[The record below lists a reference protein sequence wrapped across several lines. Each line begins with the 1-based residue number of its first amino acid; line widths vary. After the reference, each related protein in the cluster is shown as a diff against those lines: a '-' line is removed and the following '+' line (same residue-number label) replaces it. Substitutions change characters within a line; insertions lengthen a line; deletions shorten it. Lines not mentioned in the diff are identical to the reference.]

1 MPWIRPTLMP
11 AAENDDGTSMVRV
24 LIADDQV
31 LIRAGIAAI
40 LRAAPGYEV
49 VGEAC
54 DGEQAV
60 KMAELTEPD
69 VVLMDIR
76 MPEVDGIAAT
86 RRILASGRPNPPR
99 ILILTT
105 FDIDEYVY
113 KALRA
118 GASGFVLKDT
128 PPERLLAALK
138 AVGDG
143 DTLFSPTVTARLVQA
158 FCAAAD
164 GVSAA
169 AGGGAASASGTG
181 AGTGNAGPGNPG
193 TGPGNAGPGPGP
205 ATAGAWSTGSR
216 PTLAPAERAALATL
230 TARETDVL
238 RLVATGLSNA
248 EIAERLVV
256 SEGTVKTHLNRS
268 MAKLNLSS
276 RAQVVV
282 LAYESGLVIPG
293 QPKPPSAPTT
303 GPSSPPASV
312 PPPRLPTP
320 ALRSR

>member
-1 MPWIRPTLMP
+1 MI
-11 AAENDDGTSMVRV
+11 RV

-54 DGEQAV
+54 DGDEAV
-60 KMAELTEPD
+60 TKAESTEPD

-76 MPEVDGIAAT
+76 MPETDGIAAT
-86 RRILASGRPNPPR
+86 RRILGSGRGNPPR
-99 ILILTT
+99 ILVLTT

-138 AVGDG
+138 AVADG
-143 DTLFSPTVTARLVQA
+143 DTLFSAAVTRRLVQA
-158 FCAAAD
+158 YCAAEGVLGSAGTD
-164 GVSAA
+164 GAPA
-169 AGGGAASASGTG
+169 AGRAPVA
-181 AGTGNAGPGNPG
+181 AGTRASDGRSA
-193 TGPGNAGPGPGP
+193 
-205 ATAGAWSTGSR
+205 
-216 PTLAPAERAALATL
+216 AERAALAAL

-238 RLVATGLSNA
+238 RLVAAGLSNG

-276 RAQVVV
+276 RAQAVV
-282 LAYESGLVIPG
+282 LAYESGLVVPG
-293 QPKPPSAPTT
+293 RLQQAPA
-303 GPSSPPASV
+303 PAPVKAGAS
-312 PPPRLPTP
+312 
-320 ALRSR
+320 

>member
-1 MPWIRPTLMP
+1 
-11 AAENDDGTSMVRV
+11 MVKV

-54 DGEQAV
+54 DGDEAV
-60 KMAELTEPD
+60 RMAELTEPD

-76 MPEVDGIAAT
+76 MPETDGIAAT
-86 RRILASGRPNPPR
+86 RRILGAGRENPPR

-138 AVGDG
+138 AVADG
-143 DTLFSPTVTARLVQA
+143 DTLFSSTVTRRLVEA
-158 FCAAAD
+158 FCAVAD
-164 GVSAA
+164 GAA
-169 AGGGAASASGTG
+169 EGGGAGSAGGAAPGMTTASGRV
-181 AGTGNAGPGNPG
+181 PI
-193 TGPGNAGPGPGP
+193 P
-205 ATAGAWSTGSR
+205 AQGGRSSAD
-216 PTLAPAERAALATL
+216 RAALAAL

-238 RLVATGLSNA
+238 RLVATGLSNG

-282 LAYESGLVIPG
+282 LAYECGLVVPGG
-293 QPKPPSAPTT
+293 QPQSPQAASAPVPT
-303 GPSSPPASV
+303 GIA
-312 PPPRLPTP
+312 RT
-320 ALRSR
+320 R

>member
-1 MPWIRPTLMP
+1 
-11 AAENDDGTSMVRV
+11 MVKV

-54 DGEQAV
+54 DGAEAV
-60 KMAELTEPD
+60 TMAELTQPD

-76 MPEVDGIAAT
+76 MPETDGIAAT
-86 RRILASGRPNPPR
+86 RRILGAGRDSADVEKLPR

-105 FDIDEYVY
+105 FDLDEYVY

-138 AVGDG
+138 AVADG
-143 DTLFSPTVTARLVQA
+143 DTLFSPTVTQRLVQA
-158 FCAAAD
+158 YFAVEGGIAGDGGVGGVADPSGRSPVAARAAAERQ
-164 GVSAA
+164 AA
-169 AGGGAASASGTG
+169 T
-181 AGTGNAGPGNPG
+181 
-193 TGPGNAGPGPGP
+193 
-205 ATAGAWSTGSR
+205 R
-216 PTLAPAERAALATL
+216 ERAALAAL
-230 TARETDVL
+230 TTRETDVL
-238 RLVATGLSNA
+238 RLVATGLSNG
-248 EIAERLVV
+248 EIAQRLVV

-268 MAKLNLSS
+268 MTKLNLSS

-282 LAYESGLVIPG
+282 LAYESGLVVPG
-293 QPKPPSAPTT
+293 SVE
-303 GPSSPPASV
+303 PAAV
-312 PPPRLPTP
+312 PARVP
-320 ALRSR
+320 ANP

>member
-1 MPWIRPTLMP
+1 
-11 AAENDDGTSMVRV
+11 MVKV
-24 LIADDQV
+24 LIADDQI

-49 VGEAC
+49 VGEAR
-54 DGEQAV
+54 DGDEAV
-60 KMAELTEPD
+60 TMAELTEPD

-76 MPEVDGIAAT
+76 MPETDGIAAT
-86 RRILASGRPNPPR
+86 RRILGQGRENPPH

-105 FDIDEYVY
+105 FDLDEYVY

-138 AVGDG
+138 AVADG
-143 DTLFSPTVTARLVQA
+143 DTLFSPTVTRRLVQA
-158 FCAAAD
+158 YCAAEGGLVGDSGTRAAKVPGWLPVAARSRPAEGHSDAAAD
-164 GVSAA
+164 
-169 AGGGAASASGTG
+169 
-181 AGTGNAGPGNPG
+181 
-193 TGPGNAGPGPGP
+193 
-205 ATAGAWSTGSR
+205 
-216 PTLAPAERAALATL
+216 RAALAAL

-238 RLVATGLSNA
+238 RLVAAGLSNG
-248 EIAERLVV
+248 EIAGRLVV

-282 LAYESGLVIPG
+282 LAYESGLVVPG
-293 QPKPPSAPTT
+293 RLQPAAVPARVPAGAPRD
-303 GPSSPPASV
+303 A
-312 PPPRLPTP
+312 
-320 ALRSR
+320 

>member
-1 MPWIRPTLMP
+1 
-11 AAENDDGTSMVRV
+11 MVKV

-54 DGEQAV
+54 DGDEAV
-60 KMAELTEPD
+60 RMAELTEPD

-76 MPEVDGIAAT
+76 MPETDGIAAT
-86 RRILASGRPNPPR
+86 RRILGSGRENPPR

-138 AVGDG
+138 AVADG
-143 DTLFSPTVTARLVQA
+143 DTLFSSTVTRRLVEA
-158 FCAAAD
+158 FCAVAD
-164 GVSAA
+164 GATE
-169 AGGGAASASGTG
+169 AGGASTSGRV
-181 AGTGNAGPGNPG
+181 PI
-193 TGPGNAGPGPGP
+193 P
-205 ATAGAWSTGSR
+205 AQGGRSSAD
-216 PTLAPAERAALATL
+216 RAALAAL

-238 RLVATGLSNA
+238 RLVATGLSNG

-282 LAYESGLVIPG
+282 LAYECGLVVPGG
-293 QPKPPSAPTT
+293 QPQ
-303 GPSSPPASV
+303 SPPAASAPV
-312 PPPRLPTP
+312 PTGIART
-320 ALRSR
+320 R

>member
-1 MPWIRPTLMP
+1 
-11 AAENDDGTSMVRV
+11 MVKV
-24 LIADDQV
+24 LIADDQI

-49 VGEAC
+49 VGEAR
-54 DGEQAV
+54 DGNEAV
-60 KMAELTEPD
+60 TMAELTEPD

-76 MPEVDGIAAT
+76 MPETDGIAAT
-86 RRILASGRPNPPR
+86 RRILGSGRENPPR

-138 AVGDG
+138 AVADG
-143 DTLFSPTVTARLVQA
+143 DTLFSSTVTRRLVEA
-158 FCAAAD
+158 FCAVAD
-164 GVSAA
+164 GAVTE
-169 AGGGAASASGTG
+169 G
-181 AGTGNAGPGNPG
+181 GPGAVPG
-193 TGPGNAGPGPGP
+193 APGRP
-205 ATAGAWSTGSR
+205 
-216 PTLAPAERAALATL
+216 PTLAAADARSTSAARAALTAL

-238 RLVATGLSNA
+238 RLVATGLSNG

-282 LAYESGLVIPG
+282 LAYECGLVVPG
-293 QPKPPSAPTT
+293 RPQSSPAAPTPVPT
-303 GPSSPPASV
+303 GAA
-312 PPPRLPTP
+312 R
-320 ALRSR
+320 AR

>member
-1 MPWIRPTLMP
+1 
-11 AAENDDGTSMVRV
+11 MVKV

-49 VGEAC
+49 VGEAR
-54 DGEQAV
+54 DGDEAV
-60 KMAELTEPD
+60 ITAELTEPD

-76 MPEVDGIAAT
+76 MPETDGIAAT
-86 RRILASGRPNPPR
+86 RRILGSGKENPPR

-105 FDIDEYVY
+105 FDLDEYVY

-118 GASGFVLKDT
+118 GASGFILKDT

-138 AVGDG
+138 AVADG
-143 DTLFSPTVTARLVQA
+143 DTLFSPTVTRRLVQA
-158 FCAAAD
+158 FCAVED
-164 GVSAA
+164 G
-169 AGGGAASASGTG
+169 AGGDGTGGTG
-181 AGTGNAGPGNPG
+181 AP
-193 TGPGNAGPGPGP
+193 
-205 ATAGAWSTGSR
+205 AGAPGWSPLVPRSR
-216 PTLAPAERAALATL
+216 PASDTRSAADRAALAAL

-238 RLVATGLSNA
+238 RLVATGLSNG

-282 LAYESGLVIPG
+282 LAYESGLVVPG
-293 QPKPPSAPTT
+293 RLQPSAA
-303 GPSSPPASV
+303 PARV
-312 PPPRLPTP
+312 TAGAPRD
-320 ALRSR
+320 S

>member
-1 MPWIRPTLMP
+1 
-11 AAENDDGTSMVRV
+11 MVKV
-24 LIADDQV
+24 LIVDDQV

-49 VGEAC
+49 AGEAH
-54 DGEQAV
+54 DGAEAV
-60 KMAELTEPD
+60 AMAERTEPD

-76 MPEVDGIAAT
+76 MPEMDGITAT
-86 RRILASGRPNPPR
+86 RRILGLGLDIPPR

-105 FDIDEYVY
+105 FDLDEYVY

-138 AVGDG
+138 TVADG
-143 DTLFSPTVTARLVQA
+143 DTLFSPTVTRRLIQA
-158 FCAAAD
+158 YYAVAGEAGPEAA
-164 GVSAA
+164 GVSRG
-169 AGGGAASASGTG
+169 AGDGGAAAK
-181 AGTGNAGPGNPG
+181 N
-193 TGPGNAGPGPGP
+193 
-205 ATAGAWSTGSR
+205 ATAGHTPAIPGGT
-216 PTLAPAERAALATL
+216 APADGRTSPERAAALSALTAL

-238 RLVATGLSNA
+238 RLVATGLSNS

-268 MAKLNLSS
+268 MAKLNVSS

-282 LAYESGLVIPG
+282 LAYESGLVVAG
-293 QPKPPSAPTT
+293 QGRPASAPPGPARVPT
-303 GPSSPPASV
+303 G
-312 PPPRLPTP
+312 
-320 ALRSR
+320 ALRAG

>member
-1 MPWIRPTLMP
+1 
-11 AAENDDGTSMVRV
+11 MVKV

-40 LRAAPGYEV
+40 LRAAPGYQV
-49 VGEAC
+49 VGEAQ
-54 DGEQAV
+54 DGEEAV
-60 KMAELTEPD
+60 TMAQLTEPD

-76 MPEVDGIAAT
+76 MPETDGIAAT
-86 RRILASGRPNPPR
+86 RRILGSGLENPPR

-105 FDIDEYVY
+105 FDLDEYVY

-138 AVGDG
+138 AVADG
-143 DTLFSPTVTARLVQA
+143 DTLFSPTVTRRLVEA
-158 FCAAAD
+158 YCAAEGGLPGVGGWSPVALRARAATDERTAAD
-164 GVSAA
+164 
-169 AGGGAASASGTG
+169 
-181 AGTGNAGPGNPG
+181 
-193 TGPGNAGPGPGP
+193 
-205 ATAGAWSTGSR
+205 
-216 PTLAPAERAALATL
+216 RAALAAL

-238 RLVATGLSNA
+238 RLVATGLSNG

-268 MAKLNLSS
+268 MSKLNLSS

-282 LAYESGLVIPG
+282 LAYESGLVVPG
-293 QPKPPSAPTT
+293 RQPPSAA
-303 GPSSPPASV
+303 PA
-312 PPPRLPTP
+312 P
-320 ALRSR
+320 ARAAAG

>member
-1 MPWIRPTLMP
+1 
-11 AAENDDGTSMVRV
+11 MVKV
-24 LIADDQV
+24 LIVDDQV

-49 VGEAC
+49 VGEAQ

-60 KMAELTEPD
+60 AMAELTGPD

-76 MPEVDGIAAT
+76 MPETDGITAT
-86 RRILASGRPNPPR
+86 RRILGLGLAEPPR

-105 FDIDEYVY
+105 FDLDEYVY

-138 AVGDG
+138 AVADG
-143 DTLFSPTVTARLVQA
+143 DTLFSPTVTQRLIQA
-158 FCAAAD
+158 YCA
-164 GVSAA
+164 V
-169 AGGGAASASGTG
+169 AGEGPGAASVPG
-181 AGTGNAGPGNPG
+181 APGAAP
-193 TGPGNAGPGPGP
+193 
-205 ATAGAWSTGSR
+205 AGADGAR
-216 PTLAPAERAALATL
+216 PPAERSAALASL

-238 RLVATGLSNA
+238 RLVATGLSNG
-248 EIAERLVV
+248 EIAQRLVV

-276 RAQVVV
+276 RAQAVV
-282 LAYESGLVIPG
+282 LAYESGLVVPG
-293 QPKPPSAPTT
+293 RTPTRV
-303 GPSSPPASV
+303 A
-312 PPPRLPTP
+312 
-320 ALRSR
+320 A

>member
-1 MPWIRPTLMP
+1 
-11 AAENDDGTSMVRV
+11 MVKV

-40 LRAAPGYEV
+40 LRAAPGYQV
-49 VGEAC
+49 VGEAR
-54 DGEQAV
+54 DGAEAV
-60 KMAELTEPD
+60 TMAELTEPD

-76 MPEVDGIAAT
+76 MPEMDGIAAT
-86 RRILASGRPNPPR
+86 RRILNPQQDKARSDRENPPH

-105 FDIDEYVY
+105 FDLDEYVY

-138 AVGDG
+138 AVADG
-143 DTLFSPTVTARLVQA
+143 DTLFSPTVTRRLVEAYCATEGGQVGAGQVGGARLG
-158 FCAAAD
+158 D
-164 GVSAA
+164 RSAE
-169 AGGGAASASGTG
+169 G
-181 AGTGNAGPGNPG
+181 
-193 TGPGNAGPGPGP
+193 GP
-205 ATAGAWSTGSR
+205 AARWSPIAPR
-216 PTLAPAERAALATL
+216 PRSSAENRQGTDRAALAAL

-238 RLVATGLSNA
+238 RLVATGLSNG

-268 MAKLNLSS
+268 MSKLNLSS

-282 LAYESGLVIPG
+282 LAYESGLVVPG
-293 QPKPPSAPTT
+293 QPSPSSAPARVTA
-303 GPSSPPASV
+303 GA
-312 PPPRLPTP
+312 PRD
-320 ALRSR
+320 A

>member
-1 MPWIRPTLMP
+1 
-11 AAENDDGTSMVRV
+11 MVKV

-31 LIRAGIAAI
+31 LIRAGMAAI

-54 DGEQAV
+54 DGEEAV
-60 KMAELTEPD
+60 AMAELAEPD

-76 MPEVDGIAAT
+76 MPETDGITAT
-86 RRILASGRPNPPR
+86 RRILASGRDAVPARNVPR

-105 FDIDEYVY
+105 FDLDEYVY

-138 AVGDG
+138 AVADG
-143 DTLFSPTVTARLVQA
+143 DSLFSPTVTRRLVEI
-158 FCAAAD
+158 FCAVEDGAD
-164 GVSAA
+164 AGVGA
-169 AGGGAASASGTG
+169 AGASGVGGAGAPVGTG
-181 AGTGNAGPGNPG
+181 ARANAVPGTRFNAGALPAPVDRAAAERSA
-193 TGPGNAGPGPGP
+193 AG
-205 ATAGAWSTGSR
+205 
-216 PTLAPAERAALATL
+216 RAALAAL

-238 RLVATGLSNA
+238 RLVATGLSNG

-276 RAQVVV
+276 RAQAVV
-282 LAYESGLVIPG
+282 LAYESGLVVPG
-293 QPKPPSAPTT
+293 RTQPAAQRPVSA
-303 GPSSPPASV
+303 SLSK
-312 PPPRLPTP
+312 
-320 ALRSR
+320 

>member
-1 MPWIRPTLMP
+1 
-11 AAENDDGTSMVRV
+11 
-24 LIADDQV
+24 
-31 LIRAGIAAI
+31 
-40 LRAAPGYEV
+40 V

-54 DGEQAV
+54 DGNEAGT
-60 KMAELTEPD
+60 MAELTEPD

-76 MPEVDGIAAT
+76 MPETDGIAAT
-86 RRILASGRPNPPR
+86 RRILSSGRERPPR

-105 FDIDEYVY
+105 FDLDEYVY

-138 AVGDG
+138 AVADG
-143 DTLFSPTVTARLVQA
+143 DTLFSPTVTRRLVQA
-158 FCAAAD
+158 YCAAEGLVGGDGVHGAIPGTAAHAPHTAPGPIGSNSIRNASNPSNSAAISNNTNNNNSRGWSPIAAARSASAD
-164 GVSAA
+164 GREA
-169 AGGGAASASGTG
+169 
-181 AGTGNAGPGNPG
+181 
-193 TGPGNAGPGPGP
+193 
-205 ATAGAWSTGSR
+205 
-216 PTLAPAERAALATL
+216 AERAALAAL

-238 RLVATGLSNA
+238 RLVAAGLSNG

-282 LAYESGLVIPG
+282 LAYESGLVVPG
-293 QPKPPSAPTT
+293 RLQPSAP
-303 GPSSPPASV
+303 A
-312 PPPRLPTP
+312 PTRVT
-320 ALRSR
+320 ADTRRDA

>member
-1 MPWIRPTLMP
+1 
-11 AAENDDGTSMVRV
+11 MVKV

-54 DGEQAV
+54 DGDQAV
-60 KMAELTEPD
+60 TMAELTEPD

-76 MPEVDGIAAT
+76 MPETDGIAAT
-86 RRILASGRPNPPR
+86 RRILGAGRETAPLEKLPR

-105 FDIDEYVY
+105 FDLDEYVY

-138 AVGDG
+138 AVADG
-143 DTLFSPTVTARLVQA
+143 DTLFSPTVTRRLIHA
-158 FCAAAD
+158 YCAAEGGVVGGALSGVLDD
-164 GVSAA
+164 GGTEGAPGRGRSPIAVRSRPDDGRSAA
-169 AGGGAASASGTG
+169 D
-181 AGTGNAGPGNPG
+181 
-193 TGPGNAGPGPGP
+193 
-205 ATAGAWSTGSR
+205 
-216 PTLAPAERAALATL
+216 RAALAAL

-238 RLVATGLSNA
+238 RLVATGLSNG
-248 EIAERLVV
+248 EIAQRLVV

-282 LAYESGLVIPG
+282 LAYESGLVVPG
-293 QPKPPSAPTT
+293 GRRSPAAPARV
-303 GPSSPPASV
+303 PAGA
-312 PPPRLPTP
+312 PRD
-320 ALRSR
+320 A

>member
-1 MPWIRPTLMP
+1 
-11 AAENDDGTSMVRV
+11 MVRV
-24 LIADDQV
+24 LIVDDQV

-54 DGEQAV
+54 DGEEAV
-60 KMAELTEPD
+60 RTAAATEPD

-86 RRILASGRPNPPR
+86 RRILASGAPNPPR

-105 FDIDEYVY
+105 FDLDEYVY

-138 AVGDG
+138 AVADG

-158 FCAAAD
+158 FCAVAD
-164 GVSAA
+164 
-169 AGGGAASASGTG
+169 
-181 AGTGNAGPGNPG
+181 G
-193 TGPGNAGPGPGP
+193 TGPDGAPPVPG
-205 ATAGAWSTGSR
+205 
-216 PTLAPAERAALATL
+216 APARPSLGSADRAALATL

-238 RLVATGLSNA
+238 RLVATGLSNS

-282 LAYESGLVIPG
+282 LAYESGLVVPG
-293 QPKPPSAPTT
+293 QSGPSRPAAPAQPPSVPAQHSGPRIPT
-303 GPSSPPASV
+303 A
-312 PPPRLPTP
+312 
-320 ALRSR
+320 ALRR

>member
-1 MPWIRPTLMP
+1 
-11 AAENDDGTSMVRV
+11 MVKV

-54 DGEQAV
+54 DGGEAV
-60 KMAELTEPD
+60 AMAEQTRPD

-76 MPEVDGIAAT
+76 MPETDGIAAT
-86 RRILASGRPNPPR
+86 HRILGSGREKPPH

-105 FDIDEYVY
+105 FDLDEYVY

-128 PPERLLAALK
+128 PPERLLGALK
-138 AVGDG
+138 AVADG
-143 DTLFSPTVTARLVQA
+143 DTLFSAAVTRRLIQAYCTAEAGAVADDRTGRSSAPADRSRSAEGRSATARAVL
-158 FCAAAD
+158 
-164 GVSAA
+164 SA
-169 AGGGAASASGTG
+169 
-181 AGTGNAGPGNPG
+181 
-193 TGPGNAGPGPGP
+193 
-205 ATAGAWSTGSR
+205 
-216 PTLAPAERAALATL
+216 L

-238 RLVATGLSNA
+238 RLVAAGLSNG

-276 RAQVVV
+276 RVQVVV
-282 LAYESGLVIPG
+282 LAYESGLIVPG
-293 QPKPPSAPTT
+293 RSETPTVP
-303 GPSSPPASV
+303 GPRSPAGV
-312 PPPRLPTP
+312 PRE
-320 ALRSR
+320 A

>member
-1 MPWIRPTLMP
+1 
-11 AAENDDGTSMVRV
+11 MVKV

-40 LRAAPGYEV
+40 LRAAPGYQV
-49 VGEAC
+49 VGEAR
-54 DGEQAV
+54 DGEEAV
-60 KMAELTEPD
+60 TMAELTEPD

-76 MPEVDGIAAT
+76 MPEMDGIAAT
-86 RRILASGRPNPPR
+86 RRILNPEEKARPGKENPPH

-105 FDIDEYVY
+105 FDLDEYVY

-138 AVGDG
+138 AVADG
-143 DTLFSPTVTARLVQA
+143 DTLFSPTVTRRLVQA
-158 FCAAAD
+158 YCATE
-164 GVSAA
+164 G
-169 AGGGAASASGTG
+169 GQIGGGTEGGAAARWSPVAIRPRQTTEGHQGT
-181 AGTGNAGPGNPG
+181 
-193 TGPGNAGPGPGP
+193 
-205 ATAGAWSTGSR
+205 S
-216 PTLAPAERAALATL
+216 RAALAAL

-238 RLVATGLSNA
+238 RLVATGLSNG

-268 MAKLNLSS
+268 MSKLNLSS

-282 LAYESGLVIPG
+282 LAYESGLVVPG
-293 QPKPPSAPTT
+293 QS
-303 GPSSPPASV
+303 PSSPAPARV
-312 PPPRLPTP
+312 TAGAPRD
-320 ALRSR
+320 A

>member
-1 MPWIRPTLMP
+1 
-11 AAENDDGTSMVRV
+11 MVKV

-54 DGEQAV
+54 DGDEAV
-60 KMAELTEPD
+60 TMAALTEPD

-76 MPEVDGIAAT
+76 MPETDGIAAT
-86 RRILASGRPNPPR
+86 RRILGSGRENPPR

-138 AVGDG
+138 AVADG
-143 DTLFSPTVTARLVQA
+143 DTLFSSTVTRRLVEA
-158 FCAAAD
+158 FCAVAD
-164 GVSAA
+164 GAVEAAA
-169 AGGGAASASGTG
+169 AGGVPAQRGPLG
-181 AGTGNAGPGNPG
+181 AG
-193 TGPGNAGPGPGP
+193 
-205 ATAGAWSTGSR
+205 
-216 PTLAPAERAALATL
+216 AEGRSSADRAALAAL

-238 RLVATGLSNA
+238 RLVATGLSNG

-282 LAYESGLVIPG
+282 LAYECGLVVPG
-293 QPKPPSAPTT
+293 GRPP
-303 GPSSPPASV
+303 SPPAA
-312 PPPRLPTP
+312 PTP
-320 ALRSR
+320 VPTGAARTR

>member
-1 MPWIRPTLMP
+1 
-11 AAENDDGTSMVRV
+11 MVKV

-49 VGEAC
+49 VGEAR
-54 DGEQAV
+54 DGDEAV

-76 MPEVDGIAAT
+76 MPETDGIAAT
-86 RRILASGRPNPPR
+86 RRILGSGRENPPR

-138 AVGDG
+138 AVADG
-143 DTLFSPTVTARLVQA
+143 DTLFSSTVTRRLVEA

-164 GVSAA
+164 GAAGGPPGGRTAA
-169 AGGGAASASGTG
+169 AGSADGRSAAD
-181 AGTGNAGPGNPG
+181 
-193 TGPGNAGPGPGP
+193 
-205 ATAGAWSTGSR
+205 
-216 PTLAPAERAALATL
+216 RAALAAL

-238 RLVATGLSNA
+238 RLVATGLSNG

-282 LAYESGLVIPG
+282 LAYECGLVVPG
-293 QPKPPSAPTT
+293 GAAPASPAASAPV
-303 GPSSPPASV
+303 PAGAA
-312 PPPRLPTP
+312 RT
-320 ALRSR
+320 R

>member
-1 MPWIRPTLMP
+1 
-11 AAENDDGTSMVRV
+11 MVKV

-49 VGEAC
+49 VGEAR
-54 DGEQAV
+54 DGDEAV
-60 KMAELTEPD
+60 TTAELTEPD

-76 MPEVDGIAAT
+76 MPETDGIAAT
-86 RRILASGRPNPPR
+86 RRILASGRENPPR

-105 FDIDEYVY
+105 FDLDEYVY

-118 GASGFVLKDT
+118 GASGFILKDT

-138 AVGDG
+138 AVADG
-143 DTLFSPTVTARLVQA
+143 DTLFSPTVTRRLVQA
-158 FCAAAD
+158 FCAVED
-164 GVSAA
+164 GAGGDGT
-169 AGGGAASASGTG
+169 GGGADA
-181 AGTGNAGPGNPG
+181 P
-193 TGPGNAGPGPGP
+193 
-205 ATAGAWSTGSR
+205 AGAPGRSPLVPRSR
-216 PTLAPAERAALATL
+216 PASDARSAADRAALAAL

-238 RLVATGLSNA
+238 RLVATGLSNG

-282 LAYESGLVIPG
+282 LAYESGLVVPG
-293 QPKPPSAPTT
+293 RLQPSAA
-303 GPSSPPASV
+303 PARV
-312 PPPRLPTP
+312 AAGAPRD
-320 ALRSR
+320 A

>member
-1 MPWIRPTLMP
+1 MPGT
-11 AAENDDGTSMVRV
+11 EGDDGTMVRV
-24 LIADDQV
+24 LIVDDQV
-31 LIRAGIAAI
+31 LIRAGMAAI

-54 DGEQAV
+54 DGEEAV
-60 KMAELTEPD
+60 KMAALTEPD

-86 RRILASGRPNPPR
+86 RRILTSGRPNPPR

-105 FDIDEYVY
+105 FDLDEYVY

-118 GASGFVLKDT
+118 GASGFLLKDT

-138 AVGDG
+138 AVADG

-158 FCAAAD
+158 FCAVAD
-164 GVSAA
+164 
-169 AGGGAASASGTG
+169 
-181 AGTGNAGPGNPG
+181 G
-193 TGPGNAGPGPGP
+193 TGPDGS
-205 ATAGAWSTGSR
+205 AGAPGA
-216 PTLAPAERAALATL
+216 PGADPGQPALAPADRAALATL

-238 RLVATGLSNA
+238 RLVATGLSNN

-282 LAYESGLVIPG
+282 LAYESGLVVPG
-293 QPKPPSAPTT
+293 QAQAAPVPAQGSAPRVPT
-303 GPSSPPASV
+303 G
-312 PPPRLPTP
+312 
-320 ALRSR
+320 ALRR

>member
-1 MPWIRPTLMP
+1 VTGSDRASEPQAYAPSGWKGRGGPI
-11 AAENDDGTSMVRV
+11 MVKV

-54 DGEQAV
+54 DGEEAV
-60 KMAELTEPD
+60 TMAQLAEPD

-76 MPEVDGIAAT
+76 MPETDGITAT
-86 RRILASGRPNPPR
+86 RRILAAGHEAGSIEKLPR

-105 FDIDEYVY
+105 FDLDEYVY

-138 AVGDG
+138 AVADG
-143 DTLFSPTVTARLVQA
+143 DTLFSPTVTRRLVEA
-158 FCAAAD
+158 FCAAED
-164 GVSAA
+164 GI
-169 AGGGAASASGTG
+169 GGTG
-181 AGTGNAGPGNPG
+181 ASISAGTA
-193 TGPGNAGPGPGP
+193 ADR
-205 ATAGAWSTGSR
+205 AASELSA
-216 PTLAPAERAALATL
+216 ADRAALAAL

-238 RLVATGLSNA
+238 RLVATGLSNG

-268 MAKLNLSS
+268 MSKLNLSS

-282 LAYESGLVIPG
+282 LAYESGLVVPG
-293 QPKPPSAPTT
+293 RTQAAAPV
-303 GPSSPPASV
+303 SASV
-312 PPPRLPTP
+312 
-320 ALRSR
+320 SK

>member
-1 MPWIRPTLMP
+1 
-11 AAENDDGTSMVRV
+11 MVKV
-24 LIADDQV
+24 LIVDDQV

-49 VGEAC
+49 TGEAH
-54 DGEQAV
+54 DGAEAV
-60 KMAELTEPD
+60 TMAERTEPD

-76 MPEVDGIAAT
+76 MPEMDGITAT
-86 RRILASGRPNPPR
+86 RRILGLGLSVPPR

-105 FDIDEYVY
+105 FDLDEYVY

-138 AVGDG
+138 TVADG
-143 DTLFSPTVTARLVQA
+143 DTLFSPTVTQRLIQA
-158 FCAAAD
+158 YCAVAGEA
-164 GVSAA
+164 GPEA
-169 AGGGAASASGTG
+169 AGVGLGVGNGGAAHGGSG
-181 AGTGNAGPGNPG
+181 AGDSGRGGSA
-193 TGPGNAGPGPGP
+193 AS
-205 ATAGAWSTGSR
+205 ATTASTL
-216 PTLAPAERAALATL
+216 TAL

-238 RLVATGLSNA
+238 RLVATGLSNS

-268 MAKLNLSS
+268 MAKLNVSS

-282 LAYESGLVIPG
+282 LAYESGLVVAG
-293 QPKPPSAPTT
+293 QPQ
-303 GPSSPPASV
+303 PASASAGPARV
-312 PPPRLPTP
+312 PTG
-320 ALRSR
+320 ALRAG

>member
-1 MPWIRPTLMP
+1 
-11 AAENDDGTSMVRV
+11 MVKV
-24 LIADDQV
+24 LIADDQI

-49 VGEAC
+49 VGEAR
-54 DGEQAV
+54 DGDEAGT
-60 KMAELTEPD
+60 MAELTEPD

-76 MPEVDGIAAT
+76 MPETDGIAAT
-86 RRILASGRPNPPR
+86 RRILGSGREKPPR

-105 FDIDEYVY
+105 FDLDEYVY

-138 AVGDG
+138 AVADG
-143 DTLFSPTVTARLVQA
+143 DTLFSPTVTRRLVQA
-158 FCAAAD
+158 YCAAE
-164 GVSAA
+164 
-169 AGGGAASASGTG
+169 GGLPGLPAVGTG
-181 AGTGNAGPGNPG
+181 AGPGAAHRP
-193 TGPGNAGPGPGP
+193 PIP
-205 ATAGAWSTGSR
+205 AARAADGREA
-216 PTLAPAERAALATL
+216 AARAALAAL

-238 RLVATGLSNA
+238 RLVAAGLSNG

-282 LAYESGLVIPG
+282 LAYESGLVVPG
-293 QPKPPSAPTT
+293 RLQPQQAP
-303 GPSSPPASV
+303 G
-312 PPPRLPTP
+312 PTP
-320 ALRSR
+320 ARIPAVARREA